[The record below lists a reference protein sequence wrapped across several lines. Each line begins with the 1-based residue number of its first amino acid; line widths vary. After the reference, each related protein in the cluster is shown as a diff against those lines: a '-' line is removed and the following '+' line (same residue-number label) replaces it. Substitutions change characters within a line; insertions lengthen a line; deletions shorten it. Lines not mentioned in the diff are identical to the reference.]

1 MDQTLK
7 KGLNYH
13 LGVANEWYSSSCIS
27 KNYPPSFSHKLRNKH
42 GGIKPPELCIEL
54 IAAFGKESKNIID
67 PFVGAGSSLIAA
79 SILNKKATGI
89 DINAFWLEIYQKVC
103 QENKIDIRDFL
114 IGDAENVA
122 KTFNEEQFDLLLTDV
137 PYFNMDKLPKT
148 RGKFSRAGEDSKEK
162 LPSSL
167 QKFNNVEYESKDS
180 WLAKLIQ
187 IFSNFVPVLKD
198 KSFLII
204 FIGNMY
210 RNTQISNKDKK
221 KRGEYMN
228 LSSELAS
235 SLREIGL
242 NWRKEI
248 IWIDPGKKLGI
259 YGYPYVWIPSILDQR
274 ILIFQK

>member
-1 MDQTLK
+1 
-7 KGLNYH
+7 
-13 LGVANEWYSSSCIS
+13 
-27 KNYPPSFSHKLRNKH
+27 
-42 GGIKPPELCIEL
+42 LCIEL

-89 DINAFWLEIYQKVC
+89 DINAFWLEIYGKVC
-103 QENKIDIRDFL
+103 QENNIDIQDFL
-114 IGDAENVA
+114 IGDAEHVA
-122 KTFNEEQFDLLLTDV
+122 KTFNEEQFDFLLTDV

-167 QKFNNVEYESKDS
+167 QKFNNVEYESKDV
-180 WLAKLIQ
+180 WLAKLTK

-198 KSFLII
+198 NSYLVI

-210 RNTQISNKDKK
+210 RNIQISNKDKK
-221 KRGEYMN
+221 KRGVYMN

-242 NWRKEI
+242 NWRREI